1 MDTFY
6 STSHNFT
13 LDENEES
20 TTDHLSL
27 KMDRSRQLLRE
38 FGNNMTNTSMN
49 ASSLSNMTMNQSLGG
64 QSLLRQKQSLFQ
76 QQTANSNQSEPLS
89 SLCIIF

>member
-13 LDENEES
+13 LDENDES

-27 KMDRSRQLLRE
+27 KMNRSRQLLRE
-38 FGNNMTNTSMN
+38 FGNNMTNTSLN
-49 ASSLSNMTMNQSLGG
+49 ASRLSNMTMNPS
-64 QSLLRQKQSLFQ
+64 RQKQSLFQ
-76 QQTANSNQSEPLS
+76 QQQTAHSNQSEPLS
-89 SLCIIF
+89 SLWIIFKVLTI